1 MGAWEQGTLHGC
13 EIMRSH
19 EGGKDWPMQSC
30 LESSKASQES
40 FMVYTTASTLS
51 TNSLQWS
58 LELPPWREGGGMVTR
73 VAALEG
79 GRRDGHQSCRLGGRE
94 AGCRCHLVRLLT

>member
-19 EGGKDWPMQSC
+19 EGGQCKVAWRVQRFHKSIAFFHGLHNC
-30 LESSKASQES
+30 VNFIHK
-40 FMVYTTASTLS
+40 LS
-51 TNSLQWS
+51 
-58 LELPPWREGGGMVTR
+58 PVVTG

-79 GRRDGHQSCRLGGRE
+79 GRRD
-94 AGCRCHLVRLLT
+94 AGVTLCGYSPRKFSPTNSVQQ

>member
-1 MGAWEQGTLHGC
+1 
-13 EIMRSH
+13 MRVANVKLPGEFKGFTRVS
-19 EGGKDWPMQSC
+19 
-30 LESSKASQES
+30 LS

-58 LELPPWREGGGMVTR
+58 LELPPWREGGGMVTG

-79 GRRDGHQSCRLGGRE
+79 GRRD
-94 AGCRCHLVRLLT
+94 AGVTLCGYSPRKFSPTNSVQQ